1 MRVFIYTILLAFVYA
16 ILMGAFVGLLAEV
29 LPFNIDFSEY
39 GLRLLFSL
47 FALLLFPSYFVA
59 RRMNHR

>member
-1 MRVFIYTILLAFVYA
+1 
-16 ILMGAFVGLLAEV
+16 MGAFVGLLAEV

-59 RRMNHR
+59 RRMNHRG